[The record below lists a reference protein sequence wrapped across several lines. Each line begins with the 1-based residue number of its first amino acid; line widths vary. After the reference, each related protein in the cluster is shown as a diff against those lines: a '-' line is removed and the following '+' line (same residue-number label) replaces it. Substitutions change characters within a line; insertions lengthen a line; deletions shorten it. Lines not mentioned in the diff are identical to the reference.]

1 MLRWKAAAQDELASR
16 LAAEAERRAVERRLR
31 ELEADSRK
39 RSLATLALQT
49 SAQRAGSRAMST
61 HEGALRP
68 VRIRRGG
75 LERKRVIRLVCF
87 HRRARDRVQLSGLVA
102 RCRHDGL
109 KDSRGSNHRPAG
121 SPKII
126 TITRSG
132 DIFESL
138 RPARS
143 ARAGHAPSM
152 RTQAVLPQ
160 PAQPQSASARAQD
173 SSPVVHTTVYQ
184 SPPLSAPQ
192 PAPPPDQHH
201 PPQQPSLRVQQMQ
214 AAEAEQGRVAP
225 DGLAY
230 GSPALASLG
239 PVHQVADDAASH
251 VMMSRL
257 TRGATPL
264 KLPDRGSTPAPGG
277 GPADTAPLPATPELF
292 GWGAGLGAGLL
303 QALGTN
309 DLRPWQAASSDAS
322 RAAPPAH
329 MLVQDGAPPAAGTG
343 KDALVDRAS
352 LVATFQATPPP
363 STATRSDPALRAQAA
378 HREAQTA
385 QAHHHQQAPPPQH
398 KDLSPAEVL
407 LAYQDPQ
414 DPQVC
419 CLPPPP

>member
-39 RSLATLALQT
+39 RSMAALALQT
-49 SAQRAGSRAMST
+49 SAQRAGSHAMST
-61 HEGALRP
+61 HEGTLRP

-138 RPARS
+138 QPARS
-143 ARAGHAPSM
+143 ARALHAPST
-152 RTQAVLPQ
+152 RSPAVLPQ
-160 PAQPQSASARAQD
+160 PARVQD
-173 SSPVVHTTVYQ
+173 SSPIVHTTVYQ

-192 PAPPPDQHH
+192 PAPPPNQHH
-201 PPQQPSLRVQQMQ
+201 LPQQPSHIVQQMQ
-214 AAEAEQGRVAP
+214 AAEAEQGRPHDGQLGRHVAP

-251 VMMSRL
+251 
-257 TRGATPL
+257 
-264 KLPDRGSTPAPGG
+264 
-277 GPADTAPLPATPELF
+277 ATPEFF

-322 RAAPPAH
+322 RAAPHAQTR
-329 MLVQDGAPPAAGTG
+329 VQHKHGAPPAAGPG
-343 KDALVDRAS
+343 KDALVDRGS

-363 STATRSDPALRAQAA
+363 ATATATATRSAPALPAQAA
-378 HREAQTA
+378 HEQAQT
-385 QAHHHQQAPPPQH
+385 HHHQQAPPPQH
-398 KDLSPAEVL
+398 KDRSPAEVL

-419 CLPPPP
+419 CLPPPPP